1 MKKFA
6 SIFSVLLAMSITLT
20 ACGKT
25 APASGAETP
34 SQSTPQS
41 AESSDLVPAD
51 TLRVVLGSEP
61 PNADPHNN
69 TRLTSWAVQEEIF
82 DKLVQKDEEGNI
94 LPDLATSWEQIDDC
108 TLRFYL
114 RDDVTFHDGSKL
126 TAEDVAFSLKRAC
139 VSAGSQS
146 FFINFDPEGM
156 VVVDEYTVDVATKQP
171 FAAALNYL
179 ATARGAILCK
189 AAVESMG
196 DEAYGLN
203 PIGSGP
209 FKVETWS
216 VGNEIVLK
224 RNEEYWGEKP
234 SYETLQF
241 RFITEASNRAIE
253 LETGNADIV
262 YSIASN
268 DAARLADKE
277 GVEIVSGPAYNFVYI
292 CMNMSDPTL
301 SNEKLREALSTA
313 TNVPALVAAAY
324 SESEQVADSYMSPNV
339 AYHASMEAKEYN
351 VEKAKQLLAEA
362 GYPDGLTLTLTVNE
376 DTTFGFIAEI
386 IQGMWQEIGVQ
397 VKIETM
403 EQATYLERANA
414 GEVQLSVTSS
424 NAVSGDPDN
433 AFMIWR
439 TTAVNAIQANDPTI
453 DDYLNKGGVE
463 FDPEARAAIYKDLQQ
478 YLWDKNYGIPL
489 CFPNVTYGIDADIE
503 GFYCHP
509 GSTPDLAKVV
519 VYQ

>member
-1 MKKFA
+1 MKR
-6 SIFSVLLAMSITLT
+6 IVTLLLAALMLL
-20 ACGKT
+20 AV
-25 APASGAETP
+25 AVHPQYAAAEG
-34 SQSTPQS
+34 STGS
-41 AESSDLVPAD
+41 D

-69 TRLTSWAVQEEIF
+69 TRLTSWAVQEEVF
-82 DKLVQKDEEGNI
+82 DKLVQKDEQGNI
-94 LPDLATSWEQIDDC
+94 LPDLATSWEQIDEC
-108 TLRFYL
+108 TIRFHLREGVL
-114 RDDVTFHDGSKL
+114 FHDGSEL
-126 TAEDVAFSLKRAC
+126 TAEDVAFSFARAC
-139 VSAGSQS
+139 RCTGSQS

-156 VVVDEYTVDVATKQP
+156 KAVDKYTVDVATKKP

-209 FKVETWS
+209 FKVEKWS
-216 VGNEIVLK
+216 VGNEIILT

-234 SYETLQF
+234 AYKTLQF

-268 DAARLADKE
+268 DAARLANAA
-277 GVEIVSGPAYNFVYI
+277 GVKIVSGPAYNFVYI
-292 CMNMSDPTL
+292 SLNMSDPTL
-301 SNEKLREALSTA
+301 KNDKLREALVMA
-313 TNVPALVAAAY
+313 TDVPALVEAAY
-324 SESEQVADSYMSPNV
+324 DETVQVADSYMSPNV
-339 AYHASMEAKEYN
+339 SYQVSMGASEYN
-351 VEKAKQLLAEA
+351 VEKAQKLLAEA
-362 GYPDGLTLTLTVNE
+362 GYPNGLTLKLSVNE
-376 DTTFGFIAEI
+376 DTTFGFIAQI
-386 IQGMWQEIGVQ
+386 IQGMWAEIGVTAE
-397 VKIETM
+397 IETM

-414 GEVQLSVTSS
+414 GQVQVAVASS

-439 TTAVNAIQANDPTI
+439 TTAVNAIQADDPTI
-453 DDYLNKGGVE
+453 DEYLDKGGVE
-463 FDPEARAAIYKDLQQ
+463 FDPAARGAIYKELQE
-478 YLWDKNYGIPL
+478 YMWNKHYAVPL
-489 CFPNVTYGIDADIE
+489 CFPNVVYGIRDNVE

-509 GSTPDLAKVV
+509 GSTPDLAKIVLH
-519 VYQ
+519 